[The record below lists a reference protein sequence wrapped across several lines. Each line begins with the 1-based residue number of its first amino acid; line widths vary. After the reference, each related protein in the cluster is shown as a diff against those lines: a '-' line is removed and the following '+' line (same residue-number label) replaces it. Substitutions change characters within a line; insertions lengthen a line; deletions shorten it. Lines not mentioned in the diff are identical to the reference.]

1 MTLARETTEAVHW
14 QRLLLG
20 IGVVSAAYAVML
32 QPVLTRFASL
42 DAAWNHE
49 AAVKAEIRSLT
60 KHNLALE
67 AKVRHEN
74 AVLGGRS
81 ATVRRL
87 AGELASLQKKEKAL
101 AASIQTTTVTATTL
115 PSVGGV
121 PQVSTVTGAS
131 GAP

>member
-14 QRLLLG
+14 QRLFLG

-49 AAVKAEIRSLT
+49 AAVKAEILLLT
-60 KHNLALE
+60 KRNLALE
-67 AKVRHEN
+67 ARVRREN
-74 AVLGGRS
+74 AVLGEKS
-81 ATVRRL
+81 ATVSRL
-87 AGELASLQKKEKAL
+87 AGELAALQKKEKVL
-101 AASIQTTTVTATTL
+101 AASIQTTSVSSATL

-121 PQVSTVTGAS
+121 PKVSTVTGAS